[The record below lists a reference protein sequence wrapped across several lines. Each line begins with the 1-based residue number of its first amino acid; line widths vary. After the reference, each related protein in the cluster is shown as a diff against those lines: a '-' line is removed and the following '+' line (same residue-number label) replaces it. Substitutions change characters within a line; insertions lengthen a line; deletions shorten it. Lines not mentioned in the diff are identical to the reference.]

1 MELQDKKVLVV
12 GSGKSGIGASR
23 LLGKKGALPVLFD
36 SNEKLD
42 KKELMEKT
50 GDIPGLTLWVGT
62 LPEEVKSDISLVV
75 IRPGVPAG
83 IEIYLYGGR
92 LNWPM
97 PLQREK

>member
-62 LPEEVKSDISLVV
+62 LPEEVKSDT
-75 IRPGVPAG
+75 G
-83 IEIYLYGGR
+83 IEIYLYGVR

-97 PLQREK
+97 PLKREK